1 MGHETFTRKGSWGVV
16 AKKMGRDQWEA
27 FVRMLPVPGLRGT
40 YVAEGEL
47 VPGGPFQN
55 KDAARTAGE
64 NYVTL
69 KNRQ

>member
-1 MGHETFTRKGSWGVV
+1 VSRQTFSRKGKWGVLV
-16 AKKMGRDQWEA
+16 KGRRDQWEA
-27 FVRMLPVPGLRGT
+27 FVRMLPVPGLHGE

-47 VPGGPFQN
+47 VPGGPYQN

-64 NYVTL
+64 KYVTM